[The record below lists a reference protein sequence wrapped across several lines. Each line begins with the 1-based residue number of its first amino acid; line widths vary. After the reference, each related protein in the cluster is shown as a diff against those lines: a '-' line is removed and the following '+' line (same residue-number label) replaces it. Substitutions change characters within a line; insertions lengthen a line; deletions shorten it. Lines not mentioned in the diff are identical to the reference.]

1 MDGYVNPFMQGGPA
15 HAPGS
20 VPDHPGAPLLPPFSH
35 SSYAYGSSS
44 TSSSYG
50 DWSLSYH
57 AAADPLPPPPD
68 WMLQP
73 PAQQAYGPPPPL
85 PPPRPVNIVLPP
97 FRASRPTAWFAA
109 VEDVFQLRG
118 VVDQRDMFAYG
129 YAALG
134 EEQLLQVDDLVEM
147 RPRPP
152 DAFYRL
158 RDRLVATHSMDSYL
172 RLEQLLNLP
181 PLGGQKPSVLLAQMR
196 QLCPPGEE
204 NTMFF
209 RGVFLQRL
217 PLGIRM
223 QLAEDRLSP
232 VQALALI
239 VHHSFSSV
247 AAVSSD
253 TAEDLVAAMQ
263 GDKQQW
269 RKKGRGKAPPPSGR
283 GQGAAKGEKPWEKL
297 GICRQHYRY
306 GAEAWDCHA
315 PCAWA
320 SGN

>member
-1 MDGYVNPFMQGGPA
+1 MLQPPPPPQPAYGQQGG
-15 HAPGS
+15 
-20 VPDHPGAPLLPPFSH
+20 F
-35 SSYAYGSSS
+35 
-44 TSSSYG
+44 
-50 DWSLSYH
+50 
-57 AAADPLPPPPD
+57 LPPPP
-68 WMLQP
+68 
-73 PAQQAYGPPPPL
+73 
-85 PPPRPVNIVLPP
+85 PRPINIVLPP
-97 FRASRPTAWFAA
+97 FRVSRPAAWFAA

-118 VVDQRDMFAYG
+118 VTDQRDMFAYC

-134 EEQLLQVDDLVEM
+134 EDQLLQVDDLVEM

-152 DAFYRL
+152 DAFFRL
-158 RDRLVATHSMDSYL
+158 RDRLVATHSMDAYQ
-172 RLEQLLNLP
+172 RLEQLLNMP

-217 PLGIRM
+217 PPGIRL

-232 VQALALI
+232 VQALAARADALM

-247 AAVSSD
+247 AAVS
-253 TAEDLVAAMQ
+253 AQQGEELVAAVP
-263 GDKQQW
+263 GGKQQW
-269 RKKGRGKAPPPSGR
+269 QKKKGKAPPPSGR

-297 GICRQHYRY
+297 GICRQHHRY

-315 PCAWA
+315 PCAW